1 MSIFLDLRHLN
12 TDADAFAQE
21 HPGGAQI
28 ILKYAGKDATGV
40 YDPIHPPDALEKN
53 LPMEKHLG
61 PLNDDAAGALALAQE
76 SRPKTKDELRV
87 EAALKQR
94 LPLHRILSLTDM
106 EVRRYSPRG
115 DSTPLNVIFLGRS
128 KEGLVAQGVV
138 LLQFSKRRRDK

>member
-12 TDADAFAQE
+12 TDADAFAQD

-94 LPLHRILSLTDM
+94 LPLHRILSLADM
-106 EVRRYSPRG
+106 EVRRCPPHDDSPF
-115 DSTPLNVIFLGRS
+115 DVIFLGRS
-128 KEGLVAQGVV
+128 KESLVTQGVV